1 MFPNS
6 SNLAGVNAAFLNYFN
21 VSFIDDLNGVPHKN
35 DVGLAAMDRAMG
47 HNPITAVRQTV
58 YQNYL
63 KERNLEED
71 SDVTV
76 TPNAK
81 VVKIIFNHDS
91 GLHSRN
97 DDGLKC
103 TGVVYI
109 ENGVEKE
116 AKVKNGGR
124 CVLSAG
130 AVVTGTLLELSGIGN
145 CTLLQSF
152 GIECLINSPG
162 VGENLREQGYFSHAY
177 LAPGRQD
184 VDTAFMGSF
193 FRSPTKTGP
202 ANVPDS
208 EIAYAF
214 IRTGVGL
221 PILFSIAVNL
231 EPTNSGSVHI
241 NSQNPL
247 HAPLLI
253 SNFSIAGTDGD
264 HYAWLFNETRNFL
277 ESAASPLLPAPVPQ
291 DKSNVPKNLNKA
303 QLLANIFPK
312 MESEFHMAGT
322 ARMGVVS
329 DPMSVCNEADARVF
343 GTQNLY
349 VVDSSFHPFP
359 MRGHPNALIRS
370 ISYTLAKIHHEQD

>member
-1 MFPNS
+1 
-6 SNLAGVNAAFLNYFN
+6 LNYFG
-21 VSFIDDLNGVPHKN
+21 VGFVGDLNGVSHKN
-35 DVGLAAMDRAMG
+35 DVGLGAMDRAMG
-47 HNPITAVRQTV
+47 HSQTVAQRQTV

-63 KERNLEED
+63 KMRDAEGD
-71 SDVTV
+71 GDITV
-76 TPNAK
+76 TQNAK
-81 VVKIIFNHDS
+81 VVKILFNHDN
-91 GLHSRN
+91 GLHSRSEK
-97 DDGLKC
+97 DLKC

-116 AKVKNGGR
+116 AKLKNGGR
-124 CVLSAG
+124 CVLAAG
-130 AVVTGTLLELSGIGN
+130 ALVSSVLLELSGIGN
-145 CTLLQSF
+145 CTLLESF

-184 VDTAFMGSF
+184 VDTAFMGAF

-202 ANVPDS
+202 ANVPDT
-208 EIAYAF
+208 EIAYSF

-221 PILFSIAVNL
+221 PILFALSVNL
-231 EPTNSGSVHI
+231 EPTNAGSIHI

-247 HAPLLI
+247 HPPLLVN
-253 SNFSIAGTDGD
+253 NFTIAGTDGD

-277 ESAASPLLPAPVPQ
+277 ESAAAPLLPAPVPQ

-303 QLLANIFPK
+303 ALLSNLFPK
-312 MESEFHMAGT
+312 IESEFHPAGT

-329 DPMSVCNEADARVF
+329 DPMSVCSEADARVF
-343 GTQNLY
+343 GTKNLY
-349 VVDSSFHPFP
+349 VVDAAFHPFP

-370 ISYTLAKIHHEQD
+370 ISYTLAKLHLD